1 MAFFKKI
8 FLCSLLLV
16 YAISVSAQ
24 NTDVTTNVADKLT
37 TIIKDSLA
45 RVAIHQVNLFGNRR
59 TKSFII
65 LREVHFSPGDS
76 IALYDMNRQLQQA
89 RQQVYNTGLF
99 NEVSIDITPLP
110 DSSSVDVNIH
120 LKERWYIFPILKFQ
134 LVDRNINEWI
144 QKYHADLGRVVYGVK
159 FTHYNLSG
167 RRDLLRFTF
176 LNGFTRNYALTYI
189 MPMSNKA
196 LTNGFSAGIGYLQN
210 KEFIYKTDQDNKP
223 VFFNNGDFS
232 RKSIYI
238 NLGYTIRKNIL
249 DAHTFS
255 LGYNHLQLTDS
266 IVKQPYNPDYLKD
279 GVARTSYVDLGY
291 TYQYTN
297 ANNATYPLKGVL
309 GYVKL
314 VKRGL
319 GLSGGVNMLYTEG
332 LYGRYWD
339 LKNNWYASLQLMGK
353 ITLPFDQP
361 YINQRALGYND
372 INLRGLELYVV
383 DGVAYGLSR
392 STLKKKL
399 FTLHIP
405 SPVKSKKYPTIPFAV
420 FAKTYTDWGYVYNKQ
435 AYSTYLNNRLLYSGG
450 FGIDILTLYDINLR
464 VEYSF
469 NQLGKNGLFLQA
481 QSGL

>member
-1 MAFFKKI
+1 MAFVKKI
-8 FLCSLLLV
+8 FLLSLLFLCACAV
-16 YAISVSAQ
+16 AAQ
-24 NTDVTTNVADKLT
+24 NTDVSTNAADKL
-37 TIIKDSLA
+37 IAAARDSSAMIL
-45 RVAIHQVNLFGNRR
+45 VQQVNIEGNKR
-59 TKSFII
+59 TKDFII
-65 LREVHFSPGDS
+65 LREVHFKAGDS
-76 IALYDMNRQLQQA
+76 IALHQLNQELQQA

-99 NEVSIDITPLP
+99 NEVT
-110 DSSSVDVNIH
+110 VDVSALSESNIAVNIH

-189 MPMSNKA
+189 RPMSNKL
-196 LTNGFSAGIGYLQN
+196 LTNGFSAGVGYLQN
-210 KEFIYKTDQDNKP
+210 KEFIYQTSADNKP

-232 RKSIYI
+232 RRQVYV

-255 LGYNHLQLTDS
+255 AGFVHVELTDS
-266 IVKQPYNPDYLKD
+266 IARHPYNPNYLKD
-279 GVARTSYVDLGY
+279 SATAQNYIDLGY

-309 GYVKL
+309 ANIKV

-319 GLSGGVNMLYTEG
+319 GFSGGVNMIYAEG

-339 LKNNWYASLQLMGK
+339 LKNNWYASVQLLGK
-353 ITLPFDQP
+353 ITLPFNQP

-392 STLKKKL
+392 STLKRKL
-399 FTLHIP
+399 FTLRLP
-405 SPVKSKKYPTIPFAV
+405 SPIRSTKFPKIPFTV
-420 FAKTYTDWGYVYNKQ
+420 FAKTYTDWGYVYNK
-435 AYSTYLNNRLLYSGG
+435 AEYRTNLNNKMLYSGG

-464 VEYSF
+464 LEYSF